1 MVSLRAHLGRSLT
14 GPHRLL
20 RLAPVLALAAWA
32 FAQPAPAADTNAI
45 LTAWFAAQT
54 NLQTWSASFIQT
66 RSLKTLVQPLTSTGR
81 VSVAFP
87 DRFRWELGDPPQTI
101 ALRRSEEL
109 LVIYPRLK
117 RVERYPLDAS
127 QTGPWRDAAAM
138 LEAGFPRSRADLES
152 RFRLL
157 SVTETNA
164 VSQITLQPKSA
175 MARKLMPELRV
186 TLKTQPFSV
195 IATEMQFADGSRM
208 RNDFTNEVFN
218 PKLDPVLFDFK
229 PGADFTVVHP
239 TR

>member
-1 MVSLRAHLGRSLT
+1 
-14 GPHRLL
+14 
-20 RLAPVLALAAWA
+20 LAPALALAAWG

-87 DRFRWELGDPPQTI
+87 DRFRWELGNPPQTI

-117 RVERYPLDAS
+117 RVERYPLDAG

-138 LEAGFPRSRADLES
+138 LEAGFPRSRADLEA

-157 SVTETNA
+157 TVTETNA
-164 VSQITLQPKSA
+164 VCQITLQPKSA
-175 MARKLMPELRV
+175 MARRLMPELRV

-195 IATEMQFADGSRM
+195 LATEMQFADGSRM
-208 RNDFTNEVFN
+208 RNDFTHELFN
-218 PKLDPVLFDFK
+218 PELDAALFDFK
-229 PGADFTVVHP
+229 SGADFTVVHP
-239 TR
+239 AR

>member
-1 MVSLRAHLGRSLT
+1 MVSLHAHLARSLS
-14 GPHRLL
+14 LI
-20 RLAPVLALAAWA
+20 APWRGFRLALALSVGVV
-32 FAQPAPAADTNAI
+32 AQPASSADTNAI

-54 NLQTWSASFIQT
+54 NLQTWSAGFIQT

-81 VSVAFP
+81 VNVAFP

-101 ALRRSEEL
+101 ALRRNEEL

-117 RVERYPLDAS
+117 RLEKYPLDAK

-157 SVTETNA
+157 SVTESNA
-164 VSQITLQPKSA
+164 VCQITLQPKNS

-186 TLKTQPFSV
+186 SLKTQPFSV

-208 RNDFTNEVFN
+208 RNDFTHEIFN
-218 PKLDPVLFDFK
+218 PKLDPALFDFK
-229 PGADFTVVHP
+229 PGADFTIVQPV
-239 TR
+239 R